1 MKDDLLKILEETN
14 QNRIDVKAALKQVI
28 DLLIHSGINCCKKC
42 KNPIAIG
49 HRFLM
54 ENADNLITAISEIN
68 PNLNN
73 C

>member
-49 HRFLM
+49 HRFCNGECRQSYYNYLG
-54 ENADNLITAISEIN
+54 NKSESK
-68 PNLNN
+68 
-73 C
+73 